1 MNKSGSKNKLGMWL
15 GLVLVLSLLLRVM
28 LFAIYS
34 PLSFSDTG
42 GYQRS
47 AQAVLNGFNNYDG
60 TRTPVYPILIALT
73 GSEKML
79 YFSQLLLGLGIT
91 LAWFII
97 GWKASKKPFFGAL
110 IALAHTLNPG
120 QFFFEANLLTE
131 TLAAFWLILSLLG
144 AFFWLEDS
152 KNHTFWLA
160 LGVGFSASLA
170 ALTRP
175 QFIFMPV
182 WLAIFLAFSNQG
194 RDFRFNFKPFIGVL
208 LPAVLLIGGWM
219 AWVYSSFN
227 ILSVTTMSGFHLVQ
241 HSGYYFED
249 LPDEYAALRDTYL
262 SIRDARLDSYGTQSN
277 TIWEAI
283 PAMQE
288 ASGLNF
294 YDLSQT
300 LQDLSIKLII
310 THPWQY
316 LAKVLKGWLWFW
328 RAPVYWRQSAFVVPG
343 VSNMMELWVW
353 LARGLMVLMNL
364 VFILS
369 GLAALIFKQVRNI
382 FNLHPF
388 HWLLASTIWITSIF
402 TSFLE
407 HGENQ
412 RFLIPLQTAVIFWV
426 LWIIYF
432 TLNTRAAN
440 RNKVRAII
448 E

>member
-1 MNKSGSKNKLGMWL
+1 MNKSGSNKNLGMWL
-15 GLVLVLSLLLRVM
+15 GLVLILSLFLRVM

-34 PLSFSDTG
+34 PVSFSDTG

-47 AQAVLNGFNNYDG
+47 AQAVLNGFENYDG

-79 YFSQLLLGLGIT
+79 YISQLFLGLGIT

-97 GWKASKKPFFGAL
+97 GWKVSRKPFIGAL

-144 AFFWLEDS
+144 AYFWLADRKYHS
-152 KNHTFWLA
+152 TWLA
-160 LGVGFSASLA
+160 LGIGISTSLA

-175 QFIFMPV
+175 QFIFMPL
-182 WLAIFLAFSNQG
+182 WLAIFLAFSCQD
-194 RDFRFNFKPFIGVL
+194 RKCRFNFKPFVGLL
-208 LPAVLLIGGWM
+208 LPALVLIGGWM
-219 AWVYSSFN
+219 AWVYSRYN

-241 HSGYYFED
+241 HAGYYFED
-249 LPDEYAALRDTYL
+249 LPDEFAAIRDTY
-262 SIRDARLDSYGTQSN
+262 IAFRDTRLDAFGTQSN

-283 PAMQE
+283 PALQE

-300 LQDLSIKLII
+300 LQELSLKLIL

-316 LAKVLKGWLWFW
+316 LERVLKGWFWFW
-328 RAPVYWRQSAFVVPG
+328 RAPVYWRQSAFTLPG
-343 VSNMMELWVW
+343 ISNLMVLWVW

-364 VFILS
+364 VFVLS
-369 GLAALIFKQVRNI
+369 SIAALISKRVRHF
-382 FNLHPF
+382 FNLSSF
-388 HWLLASTIWITSIF
+388 HWLLAGTVWITSIF
-402 TSFLE
+402 TSLLE

-412 RFLIPLQTAVIFWV
+412 RFLIPLQTAVIFWAI
-426 LWIIYF
+426 WIIYF
-432 TLNTRAAN
+432 TWQARTRN
-440 RNKVRAII
+440 PGTVRAVN
-448 E
+448 

>member
-1 MNKSGSKNKLGMWL
+1 
-15 GLVLVLSLLLRVM
+15 M

-34 PLSFSDTG
+34 PVSFSDTD

-47 AQAVLNGFNNYDG
+47 AQAVLNGFENYDG

-79 YFSQLLLGLGIT
+79 YISQLFLGLGIT

-97 GWKASKKPFFGAL
+97 GWKVSRKPFIGAL

-144 AFFWLEDS
+144 AYFWLADRKYHS
-152 KNHTFWLA
+152 TWLA
-160 LGVGFSASLA
+160 LGIGISTSLA

-175 QFIFMPV
+175 QFIFMPL
-182 WLAIFLAFSNQG
+182 WLAIFLAFTSQD
-194 RDFRFNFKPFIGVL
+194 RTRRFNFKPFVGLL
-208 LPAVLLIGGWM
+208 LPALVLIGGWM
-219 AWVYSSFN
+219 AWVYSRYN

-241 HSGYYFED
+241 HAGYYFED
-249 LPDEYAALRDTYL
+249 LPDEFAAIRDTY
-262 SIRDARLDSYGTQSN
+262 IAFRDTRLDAFGTQSN

-283 PAMQE
+283 PALQE

-300 LQDLSIKLII
+300 LQELSFKLLL

-316 LAKVLKGWLWFW
+316 LERVLKGWLWFW
-328 RAPVYWRQSAFVVPG
+328 RAPVYWRQSAFTLPG
-343 VSNMMELWVW
+343 ISNLMVLWVW

-364 VFILS
+364 VFVLS
-369 GLAALIFKQVRNI
+369 SIAALISNRLRHF
-382 FNLHPF
+382 FNLSSF
-388 HWLLASTIWITSIF
+388 HWLLAGTVWITSIF
-402 TSFLE
+402 TSLLE

-412 RFLIPLQTAVIFWV
+412 RFLIPLQTAVIFWAI
-426 LWIIYF
+426 WIIYF
-432 TLNTRAAN
+432 TWQARTRN
-440 RNKVRAII
+440 PGTVRAVN
-448 E
+448 